1 MPESGVAMA
10 RENSSTIK
18 EFNGSTSPAI
28 AVRSLTKRF
37 GTVTAVDDVSFE
49 IRRGSIFGLLG
60 PNGSG
65 KSTIIRMLCGIL
77 RPTSGGAWVDEID
90 VTKDPEG
97 VKGRIGYMSQH
108 FGLYRD
114 LTAYENLTFYGR
126 VYGLSGRRL
135 DERRQAVIE
144 LVGLGEHLPKLAENL
159 SGGWK
164 QRLALACALLHEP
177 RIVFLDEPTAG
188 IDPVAR
194 RLLWDLLFELSG
206 RGFTFFVTTHYMD
219 EAERCTEVGYIYQS
233 RLVALGD
240 PAQLKTLPEVTPADA
255 RWIEVDCDHATAVL
269 ALLRKTPGIRS
280 ATIFGQLVHLLVDKS
295 LDEQEITRT
304 VESAGL
310 GASRAIEVRPSLEDV
325 FVSLT
330 RGRDRVKG

>member
-1 MPESGVAMA
+1 MI
-10 RENSSTIK
+10 REPNLAT
-18 EFNGSTSPAI
+18 GSIQSPGTPAI
-28 AVRSLTKRF
+28 SVRSLTKRF
-37 GTVTAVDDVSFE
+37 GSLTAVDDVSFA
-49 IRRGSIFGLLG
+49 IPRGSIFGLLG

-77 RPTSGGAWVDEID
+77 RPTAGTAEVDEID
-90 VTKDPEG
+90 VTKDPEA
-97 VKGRIGYMSQH
+97 VKERIGYMSQH

-114 LTAYENLTFYGR
+114 LTAFENLTFYGR
-126 VYGLSGRRL
+126 VYGLAGRRL

-144 LVGLGEHLPKLAENL
+144 LVGMGEHLPKLAEHL

-194 RLLWDLLFELSG
+194 RLLWDLIFELSG

-233 RLVALGD
+233 RLIALGD
-240 PAQLKTLPEVTPADA
+240 PADLKVLPEVTPPDA
-255 RWIEVDCDHATAVL
+255 RWLEVDSDHPTV
-269 ALLRKTPGIRS
+269 ALGVLRKMPGVRS
-280 ATIFGQLVHLLVDKS
+280 ATIFGQLVHLLVEKTIDDS
-295 LDEQEITRT
+295 AIRRALDA
-304 VESAGL
+304 AGL
-310 GASRAIEVRPSLEDV
+310 PQSRTIEVRPSLEDV

-330 RGRDRVKG
+330 QKQQRVERLNG